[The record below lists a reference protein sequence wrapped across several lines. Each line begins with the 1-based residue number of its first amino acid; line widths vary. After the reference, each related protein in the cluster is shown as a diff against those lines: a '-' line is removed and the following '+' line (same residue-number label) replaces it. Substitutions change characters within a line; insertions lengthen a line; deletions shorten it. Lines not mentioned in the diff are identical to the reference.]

1 MARKLTDTAH
11 LRLRF
16 DEKLRRRIE
25 RDAARNARSMN
36 AEIAD
41 RLEKSFEKEEQR
53 ALMVQAATTA
63 LIQAG
68 VQVIPFGQPVE
79 PSPQRHDVTRP
90 VYLRLRF
97 SEALRQRLEHA
108 AEKNRWPMTAEIIER
123 LQKSFDKQEDRE
135 RTDEAASAARRGEGL
150 TLDKKDKKS

>member
-79 PSPQRHDVTRP
+79 PSPR
-90 VYLRLRF
+90 
-97 SEALRQRLEHA
+97 A
-108 AEKNRWPMTAEIIER
+108 MM
-123 LQKSFDKQEDRE
+123 
-135 RTDEAASAARRGEGL
+135 
-150 TLDKKDKKS
+150 